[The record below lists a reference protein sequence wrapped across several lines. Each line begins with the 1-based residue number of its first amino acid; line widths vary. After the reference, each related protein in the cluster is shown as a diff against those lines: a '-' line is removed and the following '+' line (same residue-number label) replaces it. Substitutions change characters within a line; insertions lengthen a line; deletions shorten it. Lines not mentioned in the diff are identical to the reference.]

1 MQLNLGMGV
10 LNTMNK
16 SHENQE
22 LNNKYIYKMDSVL
35 EMFSEL
41 PFPMED
47 RKRKQSWVSLLIS
60 GGVICRYVGL
70 L

>member
-10 LNTMNK
+10 LSTMNK

-41 PFPMED
+41 PFPIEE
-47 RKRKQSWVSLLIS
+47 RREQS
-60 GGVICRYVGL
+60 
-70 L
+70 